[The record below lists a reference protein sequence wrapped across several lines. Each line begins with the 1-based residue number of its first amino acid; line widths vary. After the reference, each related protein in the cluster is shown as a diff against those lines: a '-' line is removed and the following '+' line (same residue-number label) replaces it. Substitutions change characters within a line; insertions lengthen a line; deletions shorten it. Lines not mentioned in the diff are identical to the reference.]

1 MLEKLYAVAGMLGN
15 AGKDTIFKVVAGA
28 EGGTRTTLFY
38 GLKGSIIALLS
49 MGILLVEGKSLL
61 HPASIPWAVPLGVL
75 TFATYTFALKS
86 LVGGDASTSVT
97 IFRLNFVLSTA
108 AAALFLGEA
117 ITVRKLSG
125 LALSLGAML
134 IFFAGSRGERGA
146 QAPRGVRVR
155 ANLLALGACV
165 CASLL
170 NITNKVALNA
180 GVSILHLIMYRY
192 VVVSIICAAW
202 LAAARQSFAPTR
214 RIAIASASC
223 AVLMLVSLLSTLTG
237 LSVGEVSV
245 VIPITSLSF
254 LFTAL
259 LSFLF
264 LHERLSAAKII
275 GIALAAA
282 SITIIG

>member
-1 MLEKLYAVAGMLGN
+1 VEKLYAVIGMFGN
-15 AGKDTIFKVVAGA
+15 AGKDTIFKVAAGD

-49 MGILLVEGKSLL
+49 LGIILVQGRSLVDL
-61 HPASIPWAVPLGVL
+61 VTIPWAVPLGVL
-75 TFATYTFALKS
+75 CFVTYTFALKS

-97 IFRLNFVLSTA
+97 VFRLNFVLSTA
-108 AAALFLGEA
+108 AAALFLGES
-117 ITVRKLSG
+117 ITVRKLAG
-125 LALSLGAML
+125 LVLSLAAML
-134 IFFAGSRGERGA
+134 IFFVGSRADEHTTS
-146 QAPRGVRVR
+146 PRAGRVKS
-155 ANLLALGACV
+155 LLFALAACV
-165 CASLL
+165 CATLL
-170 NITNKVALNA
+170 NTINKVALNA

-192 VVVSIICAAW
+192 VVVCAICAAW
-202 LAAARQSFAPTR
+202 LGMTRQSFAPTR
-214 RIAIASASC
+214 RLAIASGSC

-264 LHERLSAAKII
+264 LHERLSATKII
-275 GIALAAA
+275 GIVLAAA